1 MKYSFPLD
9 EDEIYESD
17 YIKRNTRATED
28 HTIYDYDVSM
38 NTVHTYKLSKRDTIQ
53 NHLTKGSLF
62 NISLVVFQDQKE
74 FVIGNAQMPIED
86 ILDLVE
92 DYEKQKRGY
101 LKTSDTSEMKRV
113 IFVYGTSY
121 S

>member
-1 MKYSFPLD
+1 
-9 EDEIYESD
+9 
-17 YIKRNTRATED
+17 
-28 HTIYDYDVSM
+28 
-38 NTVHTYKLSKRDTIQ
+38 
-53 NHLTKGSLF
+53 
-62 NISLVVFQDQKE
+62 
-74 FVIGNAQMPIED
+74 MPIED